1 MYGRYEVETMKK
13 TGKIL
18 VIGIT
23 SILLLS
29 GMLGASATVNGG
41 EPEGCTP
48 GFWKNLRKHG
58 DEWTDYSPDDLVGNI
73 FILPGEFSSL
83 NEELIDALKFGGGD
97 GKIGMARSLIRAA
110 VAGVLN
116 EAHLYINYPE
126 HNVIDQV
133 NTALAAAAESNV
145 EIARDIMET
154 LKDTLDAANNLGS
167 DICC

>member
-1 MYGRYEVETMKK
+1 MKHEVETMKK

-58 DEWTDYSPDDLVGNI
+58 DEWTDYSPTDSVGGI
-73 FILPGEFSSL
+73 FTLPSEFSSL
-83 NEELIDALKFGGGD
+83 DVSLIDALKFGGGD
-97 GKIGMARSLIRAA
+97 GKIGMARNLIRAA
-110 VAGVLN
+110 VAGILN
-116 EAHLYINYPE
+116 EAHPNINYPE
-126 HNVIDQV
+126 YNVIGQV
-133 NTALAAAAESNV
+133 NTALANAAAESDV

-167 DICC
+167 DVCC